1 MSQIE
6 DINHEGIKELLSK
19 IDLHSKYHLMPL
31 KGGRNNRAF
40 KLKCNGHEFFLKA
53 YFYSSTDP
61 RDRLN
66 HEFSFTTF
74 AWSNGIHSVPKPLV
88 KLPNHRLALYEFI
101 TGKIANY
108 RPTSISDIRQ
118 ATDFILSINNY
129 RANDSAEK
137 LPPASEA
144 CFSMN
149 DHIRNT
155 AIRVNRLSQIEVADD
170 YDEIAKQLVD
180 QRLLPLWDEVMK
192 TIDARRKKNPS
203 KDKTLSADQKWISP
217 SDFGF
222 HNAIEEGDGQ
232 LRFIDFEYA
241 GWDDPAKLLCDFANQ
256 PDRILESSLSLNFIR
271 DIIAADV
278 NPEFL
283 QYRYALLEPLYQIKW
298 ACIILNDFLP
308 MGGVR
313 RTFTRSSNV
322 NENKK
327 AQLEKLDAM
336 LHRVNVYVT
345 CKSLTGHY

>member
-6 DINHEGIKELLSK
+6 GIYHEGIKELLSK
-19 IDLHSKYHLMPL
+19 IGLHSKYHLMSL

-40 KLKCNGHEFFLKA
+40 KLKCNGYEFFLKA

-61 RDRLN
+61 RDRLC
-66 HEFSFTTF
+66 HEFSFTNYV
-74 AWSNGIHSVPKPLV
+74 WSNGMHSVPEPLG

-101 TGKIANY
+101 NGKTANY
-108 RPTSISDIRQ
+108 RPTTTSDIRQ
-118 ATDFILSINNY
+118 ATDFILSVNNY
-129 RANDSAEK
+129 RANDAAEK

-144 CFSMN
+144 CFSMD
-149 DHIRNT
+149 DHIKNT
-155 AIRVNRLSQIEVADD
+155 AMRVNRLSQIEVTDD
-170 YDEIAKQLVD
+170 YDEIAKQQIEQV
-180 QRLLPLWDEVMK
+180 LLPLWDEVMK
-192 TIDARRKKNPS
+192 NIDAQRKKNS
-203 KDKTLSADQKWISP
+203 FIDETLSVDQRWISP

-222 HNAIEEGDGQ
+222 HNAIEERNGR

-313 RTFTRSSNV
+313 RTFTRSANI
-322 NENKK
+322 NENKR

-336 LHRVNVYVT
+336 LHRINGTIKSNVQY
-345 CKSLTGHY
+345 LN

>member
-6 DINHEGIKELLSK
+6 GIYHEGIKELLSK
-19 IDLHSKYHLMPL
+19 IGLHTKYHLMLL

-40 KLKCNGHEFFLKA
+40 KLKCDVHEFFLKA
-53 YFYSSTDP
+53 YFYSSADP

-74 AWSNGIHSVPKPLV
+74 AWSNGIHSVPEPLV

-108 RPTSISDIRQ
+108 RPTTMNDIRQ
-118 ATDFILSINNY
+118 ATDFILSVNHY

-149 DHIRNT
+149 DHIKNT
-155 AIRVNRLSQIEVADD
+155 AIRVNRLAQIEVADD
-170 YDEIAKQLVD
+170 YDEMAKQQID

-192 TIDARRKKNPS
+192 NIDARRKKDPFI
-203 KDKTLSADQKWISP
+203 DKTLSADQRWISP

-222 HNAIEEGDGQ
+222 HNAIEEGDEQ

-313 RTFTRSSNV
+313 RTFTRSANM
-322 NENKK
+322 NENKR

-336 LHRVNVYVT
+336 LHRVKGTIKSNV
-345 CKSLTGHY
+345 HYLN

>member
-1 MSQIE
+1 MSQRE

-19 IDLHSKYHLMPL
+19 IGIHTKYQLILL

-40 KLKCNGHEFFLKA
+40 KLRCDGHDFFLKE
-53 YFYSSTDP
+53 YFYSSADP
-61 RDRLN
+61 RDRLY
-66 HEFSFTTF
+66 HEFGFTNF
-74 AWSNGIHSVPKPLV
+74 AWSHGIHSVPEPLAS
-88 KLPNHRLALYEFI
+88 LPNHRLALYEFI
-101 TGKIANY
+101 FGKVANY
-108 RPTSISDIRQ
+108 RPTTTNDIRQ
-118 ATDFILSINNY
+118 ATDFVLSVNNF
-129 RANDSAEK
+129 RANDVAEK
-137 LPPASEA
+137 LPPASDA

-149 DHIRNT
+149 DHIKNT
-155 AIRVNRLSQIEVADD
+155 ALRINRLSQIEVTDN
-170 YDEIAKQLVD
+170 YDGIAKQQID
-180 QRLLPLWDEVMK
+180 QRLLPLWDKVMK
-192 TIDARRKKNPS
+192 NIDARRKKNPS
-203 KDKTLSADQKWISP
+203 IDKTLSADQRWISP

-271 DIIAADV
+271 DIIAADG

-313 RTFTRSSNV
+313 RTFTCLANN
-322 NENKK
+322 NENKRV
-327 AQLEKLDAM
+327 QLEKLDAM
-336 LHRVNVYVT
+336 LHRVNGT
-345 CKSLTGHY
+345 IKSNVQYLN